1 MSVSEAIIQWLY
13 TNTTIDIDKSIDTDQ
28 LAAEA
33 AAYGL
38 YKTPQTVVVP
48 YVNGDRDITAY
59 YSFLVRQKSSQ
70 EATRKRSQAWLEDLE
85 TWVRTQNRSRVL
97 PVLGENRECHSVGIA
112 NSYTLHDA
120 NEKDAVYHLSL
131 AINYTETA
139 T

>member
-1 MSVSEAIIQWLY
+1 MMSVSEAIIQWLY
-13 TNTTIDIDKSIDTDQ
+13 TNTTLEIDKNIDTDQ

-48 YVNGDRDITAY
+48 YVNGDRNITAY
-59 YSFLVRQKSSQ
+59 YSFLVRQKSIQ

-85 TWVRTQNRSRVL
+85 TWVRTQNRSRAL

-112 NSYTLHDA
+112 NSYALQDA
-120 NEKDAVYHLSL
+120 SEKDGVYHLSFS
-131 AINYTETA
+131 INYTETN
-139 T
+139 